1 MYFSST
7 KIRVIC
13 HQSCG
18 LTIFNVPK
26 GAVHHIFFNTKQW
39 MIIRIFV
46 SMNIEE
52 IRDYCLAKAHT
63 TEELP
68 FGPDTLV
75 YKLHGKIFLLV
86 GLDQVDALCFNVK
99 CDPEYAIQLRE
110 EFSQTVMP
118 GYHMNKKHWNTVYC
132 NRELSDVQ
140 IFALIDHSYALIWDS
155 LPKHLRTV

>member
-26 GAVHHIFFNTKQW
+26 RAVHHIFFNTKQW

-68 FGPDTLV
+68 FGPDTLG
-75 YKLHGKIFLLV
+75 YKWDRKIFPV
-86 GLDQVDALCFNVK
+86 VAFDQLDALWLNVNG
-99 CDPEYAIQLRE
+99 DPEYASQLRQ
-110 EFSQTVMP
+110 EFSQTVMA
-118 GYHMNKKHWNTVYC
+118 GYQMEQRHWNTRYC
-132 NRELSDVQ
+132 NRELSGVQ
-140 IFALIDHSYALIWDS
+140 IFALI
-155 LPKHLRTV
+155 